1 MNSHP
6 YPPLLDWPV
15 GSYLTRLSR
24 RWSVLLRCLTV
35 VALLAASS
43 SPAGA
48 VAGFGDVANG
58 EYYTEAVQWSAD
70 NDIAGIDGN
79 CFAPDA
85 VVTRGETS
93 VYIWNMQDRPA
104 APTHGFADVTD
115 EGQDAAVSWMSH
127 KKITTGT
134 SETTFSPDTALT
146 RAHLVTFLW
155 RLAGQPPAPDHSFDD
170 VQAPWQQG
178 SVSWAADRAITTGT
192 SDTTFSP
199 DTALTRAHLVTFLW
213 RYQDQPDATID
224 PSSPPCGD
232 ETGPTDDQTD
242 TSDSEAETDPT
253 DDQTNTSDSEAETV
267 PTDDQTN
274 TAGVR
279 FKTVSAGGS
288 HSCGVNTDNTVI
300 CWGNNEDG
308 QADAPRG
315 EFKTVTTGRWHSCGV
330 KTDNTVTCWGY
341 NRSARADA
349 PDGEFKTVSA
359 GRWLSCGVQTDNTVI
374 CWGHNRYGQA
384 DAPDGEFNTV
394 NAGRWHAC
402 GVHPDNTATCWGN
415 NRYGQADAPDGEFK
429 TVTTGNEHSCGVQTD
444 DTVTC
449 WGNNRSGQAD
459 APDGEFKT
467 VNAGDFHSCG
477 VKTDNTITCWGLAGH
492 GRAEAP
498 DGEFKTVS
506 AGNEHSCGVQTDDTV
521 SCWGNNGSGQADAP
535 DGEFKTVTAGDFHS
549 CGAKTDNTITC
560 WGRNWI
566 GQADAPDG
574 EFKTVTAGDFHSCG
588 VKTDNTITCWGSNL
602 DSSGNYSGQA
612 VAPDGEFKT
621 VSAGDFHSCGVKTGN
636 TVTCWGRNWFGQAD
650 APDGEFRTVT
660 AGRWHSCGLKTDN
673 TVTCWGHNDFGQAN
687 APGGEFKTVTAGRWH
702 SCGLKTDD
710 TVTCWGWNGS
720 GQARAPGGEFKTV
733 SAGSAHSCGVKTDNT
748 FTCWGN
754 NVSWRAGAPRV
765 AIKTVSVGD
774 EHSCGVNTDNT
785 VTCWGHRVVI
795 DRSNPM
801 RDPDASLLVSLTSTT
816 PGALTV
822 AFDVSVTFAEAV
834 TGFAE
839 EAIRVTNGATTG
851 LSGSGSRYTAT
862 VTAAAE
868 GPVVVRIP
876 GGVARDAAGNWN
888 QPSGLLVRHPGLT
901 DPSGG
906 RGFDI
911 WDRETVIGSYREEFE
926 RQEPDHGF
934 TGNVGDCE
942 AGTTSQA
949 FRDSVVQ
956 RLNWYRTMAGLG
968 TTVVERPEYS
978 AAAQQAALM
987 MSAEGELSHDPR
999 PGWACY
1005 TEIGSL
1011 GAARSNLH
1019 WGASGTQAID
1029 GYIRD
1034 SGPNNLAVGRR
1045 RWILNRRLAQIG
1057 TGDIP
1062 NTSPGAPT
1070 NALHVVGDGL
1080 VGGASSDVRE
1090 PRGFVAWPPAGY
1102 VPRKTVWGR
1111 WSFQLDEANFDTAAI
1126 AVTDDY
1132 GPVPVKVI
1140 HRESGA
1146 IVWAV
1151 HGDSNS
1157 DELPRYTD
1165 RDHCYTVTVDGVTVA
1180 GATQLPFQYV
1190 TCLIDVGTEIV
1201 R

>member
-1 MNSHP
+1 M
-6 YPPLLDWPV
+6 LLW
-15 GSYLTRLSR
+15 
-24 RWSVLLRCLTV
+24 CLTV

-48 VAGFGDVANG
+48 VAGFGDVADG

-70 NDIAGIDGN
+70 KDIAGIDGN

-85 VVTRGETS
+85 VVTRGEAS

-104 APTHGFADVTD
+104 APAHGFADVTD

-134 SETTFSPDTALT
+134 SETTFSPDTELT

-199 DTALTRAHLVTFLW
+199 DTELTRAHLVTFLW

-224 PSSPPCGD
+224 SSSPPCGD
-232 ETGPTDDQTD
+232 ETVPTNDQAD
-242 TSDSEAETDPT
+242 TPDSEAETDPT

-267 PTDDQTN
+267 PTNDQADTPDSEAETDPTDDQTN
-274 TAGVR
+274 TASVR
-279 FKTVSAGGS
+279 FKTISAGGS

-349 PDGEFKTVSA
+349 PAGEFKTVSA
-359 GRWLSCGVQTDNTVI
+359 GRWLSCGV
-374 CWGHNRYGQA
+374 
-384 DAPDGEFNTV
+384 
-394 NAGRWHAC
+394 
-402 GVHPDNTATCWGN
+402 HPDNTVTCWGN

-429 TVTTGNEHSCGVQTD
+429 TVTAGRWHSCGVKTD
-444 DTVTC
+444 NTVTCWGNNRYGQADAPRGEFKTVTTGRWHSCGVTTDNTVTC

-492 GRAEAP
+492 GRADAP
-498 DGEFKTVS
+498 DGEFKTVT
-506 AGNEHSCGVQTDDTV
+506 AGNEHSCGVQTDNTV
-521 SCWGNNGSGQADAP
+521 TCWGNNGSGQADAP
-535 DGEFKTVTAGDFHS
+535 DGEFKTVNAGDFHS
-549 CGAKTDNTITC
+549 CGVKTDNTVTC
-560 WGRNWI
+560 WGHIRD

-588 VKTDNTITCWGSNL
+588 VKFDNTVTCWGSNL
-602 DSSGNYSGQA
+602 DSFGNYSGQA
-612 VAPDGEFKT
+612 NAPDGEFKT
-621 VSAGDFHSCGVKTGN
+621 VTAGSRHSCGVKTDN
-636 TVTCWGRNWFGQAD
+636 TVTCWGRNWFGQAN
-650 APDGEFRTVT
+650 APDGEFKTVT
-660 AGRWHSCGLKTDN
+660 AGSRHSCGVKTDN
-673 TVTCWGHNDFGQAN
+673 TVTCWGHNDFGQAD
-687 APGGEFKTVTAGRWH
+687 APGGEFKTVTAGSWH
-702 SCGLKTDD
+702 SCGVKTDN

-720 GQARAPGGEFKTV
+720 GQAGAPGGEFKTV

-748 FTCWGN
+748 FTCWGH

-785 VTCWGHRVVI
+785 VTCWGHKVVI
-795 DRSNPM
+795 DRSSPM
-801 RDPDASLLVSLTSTT
+801 RDPDASLLVSLTTTT
-816 PGALTV
+816 PGAPTG
-822 AFDVSVTFAEAV
+822 AFDVAIAFAEAV

-839 EAIRVTNGATTG
+839 EDIRVTNGATTG

-876 GGVARDAAGNWN
+876 GGVARDVAGNWN

-906 RGFDI
+906 PGFDI
-911 WDRETVIGSYREEFE
+911 WDRKTVIGSYREEFE

-956 RLNWYRTMAGLG
+956 RLNWYRTMAGLATATEDPG
-968 TTVVERPEYS
+968 LS
-978 AAAQQAALM
+978 ATAQRKALIM
-987 MSAEGELSHDPR
+987 LAQGALSHTPSPD
-999 PGWACY
+999 WACY
-1005 TEIGSL
+1005 TDIEHPGENL
-1011 GAARSNLH
+1011 GLSAAGVR
-1019 WGASGTQAID
+1019 GVD
-1029 GYIRD
+1029 GYMQDRGD
-1034 SGPNNLAVGRR
+1034 TNQAVGHRR
-1045 RWILNRRLAQIG
+1045 QILSPLVVRIG
-1057 TGDIP
+1057 TGNVRDDDRLHRV
-1062 NTSPGAPT
+1062 A
-1070 NALHVVGDGL
+1070 NAMHLAYDFGL
-1080 VGGASSDVRE
+1080 VPAVRE

-1111 WSFQLDEANFDTAAI
+1111 WSFQLDEANFDTATV

-1140 HRESGA
+1140 HRESSTWGSGA

-1190 TCLIDVGTEIV
+1190 TCLIDVGTEV
-1201 R
+1201 GR